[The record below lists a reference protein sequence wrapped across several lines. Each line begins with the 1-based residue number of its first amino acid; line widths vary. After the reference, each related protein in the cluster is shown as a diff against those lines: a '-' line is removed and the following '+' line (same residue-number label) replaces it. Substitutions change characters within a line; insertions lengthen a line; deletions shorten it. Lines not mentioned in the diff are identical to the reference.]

1 MELRVSVVFLG
12 FLVEVFLGFPVEE
25 EVEEEV
31 VFVGFPFS
39 VDDEVEVGVEVVGV
53 EVEVVEMEVVEV
65 FFGFP
70 VDEEDLV
77 FLGLSVE
84 VVLCG
89 FLPFL
94 PFFVFLALC
103 TEELVVVAL

>member
-1 MELRVSVVFLG
+1 MMELRVSVVFLG
-12 FLVEVFLGFPVEE
+12 FLVEVFFGFPVEE
-25 EVEEEV
+25 EVEEEL
-31 VFVGFPFS
+31 VFVGLPFS
-39 VDDEVEVGVEVVGV
+39 VDDEVEVVGV

-89 FLPFL
+89 FLPF
-94 PFFVFLALC
+94 FVFLALC